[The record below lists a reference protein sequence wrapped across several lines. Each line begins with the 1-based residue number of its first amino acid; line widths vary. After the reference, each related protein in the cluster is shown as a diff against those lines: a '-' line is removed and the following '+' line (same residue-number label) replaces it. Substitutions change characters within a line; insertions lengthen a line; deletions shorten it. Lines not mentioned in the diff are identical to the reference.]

1 MNAQVMSLIQAG
13 GPFIGQMKAQ
23 SRVTVQENFWLNQ
36 SSGTVGNFP
45 SAKLPIRWWQ
55 LENNSQV
62 EIEIP
67 NVKLVNIV
75 RDLTQQAATVEI
87 DIYNTVIPPNGL
99 PGDIPTSLGQP
110 GFFSWSYASTAEAQ
124 QRWNQ
129 QPNAWSNVL
138 RENALIRVYQG
149 YGGYNADGS
158 KMTIPQAVAGGW
170 LILKGVFLLD
180 APAIESNGITKL
192 NGRDMA
198 KLLIDQQTVPPLI
211 PAAKYPLNY
220 WGPGQTGTATIPA
233 VPGYGLT
240 TYVSEW
246 LTARSTYD
254 SDSANNRTV
263 GLRALD
269 GNTNTAWVSNNGGG
283 AAGYVW
289 YEIDCQALISG
300 FYINP
305 WFGNY
310 TCFVSVYSEG
320 HWSTGQLSAPRTYTV
335 QPGDNLWDIAEDL
348 LGNPLDWPTIYNA
361 NRAVLDAALVAHG
374 QPTGNPNLIYAGT
387 VLVIGGQGI
396 VLTGPGQTG
405 VVTYTIQPGDTLW
418 AIAGRF
424 LGNPLD
430 WPTIWNTNRAV
441 LDQALAAHGQP
452 GGNPNLIYAGTV
464 LTIGVP
470 PVGGYA
476 IPYETARWYTLP
488 HALIAEK
495 VRFTFTN
502 LHPWSGMWVAGI
514 RELAVGTV
522 GKVPVVG
529 KSVQDMAPT
538 PTGKGYWIFGSDGA
552 VFAYGDAGN
561 YGNVAGRSIPGKI
574 IGGSGTVT
582 GKGYW
587 LLGSDGT
594 IYPFGDAPNFGHTTT
609 SALTGPLVALRRT
622 STGRG
627 YWMPSSDAT
636 VATAGNATYYGTTVT
651 AGARIVDM
659 APNPAS
665 TGYWL
670 LDANG
675 TVYACGSV
683 TNHGNGPNT
692 LKWVGIEST
701 FSGNGYWLV
710 TNNGA
715 VYSYGDAVYHGGAN
729 NASLTAPITG
739 IKRQPTTNGYWL
751 VGADGNV
758 YAYGTPFFGSLP
770 KSFTYNLPTDYNDYS
785 DIISDLA
792 LWAGFWLYPSSGTVS
807 AGSPPSVFGTIETTG
822 AYDTLG
828 PLGIDFFDKRPVIDV
843 MTDIANMV
851 GYLVRVDESGGLRF
865 ESPNVWAI
873 GNFYDDQTPT
883 TFIPTID
890 ERISLS
896 DYIMTQT
903 DQDLRSPI
911 IVAVADPYEY
921 GGPIQG
927 TNVTTFIPPYANLLR
942 GQIKSA
948 MYAVPLQVAAQDQK
962 YFAEL
967 IALRIWFQTRTG
979 AITAWCDPTIEVDDQ
994 VRIYER
1000 NSGETNV
1007 HYVQAINSTHDL
1019 DAGKFEMQ
1027 VTTYWMGGHDVG
1039 WRVTSDLSSF
1049 FGNTNE
1055 YPVTTSGTLPAIN
1068 QTFPISDQLALFLGA
1083 SGAKTTKV
1091 FATGAS
1097 LL

>member
-1 MNAQVMSLIQAG
+1 MRQMNAQVLSLIRSG
-13 GPFIGQMKAQ
+13 GPFVGQMRAQ
-23 SRVTVQENFWLNQ
+23 SRVTVQPDFWLNQ

-45 SAKLPIRWWQ
+45 TAKLPVRWWQ
-55 LENNSQV
+55 REDNSQV
-62 EIEIP
+62 EVEIP

-87 DIYNTVIPPNGL
+87 DIYNTVIPPNGK

-110 GFFSWSYASTAEAQ
+110 GFFSWSYGSTIEAQ

-129 QPNAWSNVL
+129 IPNTWSNVL

-149 YGGYNADGS
+149 YGGYNSDGS

-170 LILKGVFLLD
+170 LVLKGVFLLD

-220 WGPGQTGTATIPA
+220 WGPGQTGTATVKA
-233 VPGYGLT
+233 VPGYGVT

-246 LTARSTYD
+246 LTQRCVYD

-269 GNTNTAWVSNNGGG
+269 GNKNTAWVSNNGGS
-283 AAGYVW
+283 AAGLVW
-289 YEIDCQALISG
+289 YEVDCQAMISG
-300 FYINP
+300 FYLNP

-310 TCFVSVYSEG
+310 TVFVSIGSEG
-320 HWSTGQLSAPRTYTV
+320 AWSLGQLSAPRTYVV
-335 QPGDNLWDIAEDL
+335 QPGDNLWDIAADL
-348 LGNPLDWPTIYNA
+348 LGNPLDWPTIYNL
-361 NRAVLDAALVAHG
+361 NRAVLNAALAARG
-374 QPTGNPNLIYAGT
+374 QPINNPNLIYAGT
-387 VLVIGGQGI
+387 VLVIGGQNI
-396 VLTGPGQTG
+396 ALPPPGTSSVIHYT
-405 VVTYTIQPGDTLW
+405 VVPGDTLW

-424 LGNPLD
+424 LGNPLQ
-430 WPTIWNTNRAV
+430 WPVIYNMNRAV
-441 LDQALAAHGQP
+441 IGS
-452 GGNPNLIYAGTV
+452 NPNLIFAGQV
-464 LTIGVP
+464 LTIGIP
-470 PVGGYA
+470 AKGGYA

-488 HALIAEK
+488 HAMIGEK
-495 VRFTFTN
+495 LRFTFTN

-529 KSVQDMAPT
+529 KTVQDMAPT

-552 VFAYGDAGN
+552 VFAFGDAKT
-561 YGNVAGRSIPGKI
+561 YGSVAGRSIPGKI
-574 IGGSGTVT
+574 IGGAGTAS

-587 LLGSDGT
+587 LLGSDGS
-594 IYPFGDAPNFGHTTT
+594 IYPFGDAVNFGRMTT

-627 YWMPSSDAT
+627 YWMPSSDGT
-636 VATAGNATYYGTTVT
+636 IGVRGNATYFGTTVT

-659 APNPAS
+659 AINPTD
-665 TGYWL
+665 TGYWQL
-670 LDANG
+670 GTNG
-675 TVYACGSV
+675 TVYTSGS
-683 TNHGNGPNT
+683 THNYGNGPPT

-701 FSGNGYWLV
+701 ASGNGYWLV
-710 TNNGA
+710 DNTGA
-715 VYSYGDAVYHGGAN
+715 VYSFGDAVYHGGAN
-729 NASLTAPITG
+729 NLALVAPVTG
-739 IKRQPTTNGYWL
+739 IKRMPGTNGYWL
-751 VGADGNV
+751 VAGDGAV
-758 YAYGTPFFGSLP
+758 FAYGAGFYGSLP
-770 KSFTYNLPTDYNDYS
+770 KTFTYNLPADYSDYS

-792 LWAGFWLYPSSGTVS
+792 LWAGFWLYPPGGAVP
-807 AGSPPSVFGTIETTG
+807 AGQSPGVFGTIETTG

-843 MTDIANMV
+843 MTDIANLV
-851 GYLVRVDESGGLRF
+851 GYIVRVDESGGLRF
-865 ESPNVWAI
+865 EAPNVWSI

-883 TFIPTID
+883 TFIPVID
-890 ERISLS
+890 ERINLS
-896 DYIMTQT
+896 DYIQTQT

-942 GQIKSA
+942 GQIRSA
-948 MYAVPLQVAAQDQK
+948 MYAVPLQVAAKDQQ

-1007 HYVQAINSTHDL
+1007 HYVQAINTTHDL
-1019 DAGKFEMQ
+1019 DSGKYEMQ

-1049 FGNTNE
+1049 FGNTNAV
-1055 YPVTTSGTLPAIN
+1055 PVTTSGTLPAIN

-1083 SGAKTTKV
+1083 SGSKTTQV